1 MQKIC
6 FRFDFVPE
14 DRRETT
20 LNLMVDRR
28 KTIYLLESPF
38 DLAYVPLFVYGVG
51 EP

>member
-1 MQKIC
+1 MC

-28 KTIYLLESPF
+28 KTIYLL
-38 DLAYVPLFVYGVG
+38 LILLMLFVYGVRG
-51 EP
+51 H